1 MAEQCNNILIE
12 STIYLL
18 KYGKHRNWTFIDGC
32 WYGNSFCHSSDRN
45 LFGKSLIWAVNKYAP
60 EEEGTK
66 KVAKVAAAVKAPTNA
81 LSSQE
86 TAVIVSAVSMAT
98 QGLGKVVKIEK
109 L

>member
-1 MAEQCNNILIE
+1 MENIETGLLLMVVGMATVFVILLIV
-12 STIYLL
+12 IYL
-18 KYGKHRNWTFIDGC
+18 GKA
-32 WYGNSFCHSSDRN
+32 
-45 LFGKSLIWAVNKYAP
+45 LIWAVNKYAP

-66 KVAKVAAAVKAPTNA
+66 KVAKVAAVVKAPTNA

>member
-1 MAEQCNNILIE
+1 MENIETGLLLMVVGMATVFVILLIV
-12 STIYLL
+12 IYL
-18 KYGKHRNWTFIDGC
+18 GKA
-32 WYGNSFCHSSDRN
+32 
-45 LFGKSLIWAVNKYAP
+45 LIWAVNKYAP

-109 L
+109 IDYINRY

>member
-1 MAEQCNNILIE
+1 MENIETGLLLMVVGMATVFVILLIV
-12 STIYLL
+12 INL
-18 KYGKHRNWTFIDGC
+18 GKA
-32 WYGNSFCHSSDRN
+32 
-45 LFGKSLIWAVNKYAP
+45 LIWAVNKYAP

-66 KVAKVAAAVKAPTNA
+66 KVVKVATAVTSPADV
-81 LSSQE
+81 LSAQE

>member
-1 MAEQCNNILIE
+1 MENIETGLLLMVVGMATVFVILLIV
-12 STIYLL
+12 IYL
-18 KYGKHRNWTFIDGC
+18 GKA
-32 WYGNSFCHSSDRN
+32 
-45 LFGKSLIWAVNKYAP
+45 LIWAVNKYAP

-66 KVAKVAAAVKAPTNA
+66 KVAKVAAAVKAPTIA

>member
-1 MAEQCNNILIE
+1 MENIETGLLLMVVGMATVFVILLIV
-12 STIYLL
+12 IYL
-18 KYGKHRNWTFIDGC
+18 GKA
-32 WYGNSFCHSSDRN
+32 
-45 LFGKSLIWAVNKYAP
+45 LIWAVNKYAP

-66 KVAKVAAAVKAPTNA
+66 KVAKVAATVKAPTNA

-98 QGLGKVVKIEK
+98 QGWGKVVKIEK

>member
-1 MAEQCNNILIE
+1 MENIETGLLLMVVGMATVFVILLIV
-12 STIYLL
+12 IYL
-18 KYGKHRNWTFIDGC
+18 GKA
-32 WYGNSFCHSSDRN
+32 
-45 LFGKSLIWAVNKYAP
+45 LIWAVNKYAP

-66 KVAKVAAAVKAPTNA
+66 KVTKVAAAVKAPTNA

>member
-1 MAEQCNNILIE
+1 MENIETGLLLMVVGMATVFVILLIV
-12 STIYLL
+12 IYL
-18 KYGKHRNWTFIDGC
+18 GKA
-32 WYGNSFCHSSDRN
+32 
-45 LFGKSLIWAVNKYAP
+45 LIWAVNKYTP

>member
-1 MAEQCNNILIE
+1 MENIETGLLLMVVGMATVFVILLIV
-12 STIYLL
+12 IYL
-18 KYGKHRNWTFIDGC
+18 GKA
-32 WYGNSFCHSSDRN
+32 
-45 LFGKSLIWAVNKYAP
+45 LIWAVNKYAL

>member
-1 MAEQCNNILIE
+1 MENIETGLLLMVVGMATVFVILLIV
-12 STIYLL
+12 IYL
-18 KYGKHRNWTFIDGC
+18 GQA
-32 WYGNSFCHSSDRN
+32 
-45 LFGKSLIWAVNKYAP
+45 LIWAVNKYAP

>member
-1 MAEQCNNILIE
+1 MENIETGLLLMVVGMATVFVILLIV
-12 STIYLL
+12 IYL
-18 KYGKHRNWTFIDGC
+18 GKA
-32 WYGNSFCHSSDRN
+32 
-45 LFGKSLIWAVNKYAP
+45 LILAVNKYAP

>member
-1 MAEQCNNILIE
+1 MENIETGLLLMVVGMATVFVILLIV
-12 STIYLL
+12 IYL
-18 KYGKHRNWTFIDGC
+18 GKA
-32 WYGNSFCHSSDRN
+32 
-45 LFGKSLIWAVNKYAP
+45 LIWAVNKYAP
-60 EEEGTK
+60 EEETK

>member
-1 MAEQCNNILIE
+1 MENIEIGLLLMVVGMATVFVILLIV
-12 STIYLL
+12 IYL
-18 KYGKHRNWTFIDGC
+18 GKA
-32 WYGNSFCHSSDRN
+32 
-45 LFGKSLIWAVNKYAP
+45 LIWAVNKYAP

-66 KVAKVAAAVKAPTNA
+66 KVAKVVAAVKAPTNA

>member
-1 MAEQCNNILIE
+1 MENIETGLLLMVVGMATVFVILLIV
-12 STIYLL
+12 IYLV
-18 KYGKHRNWTFIDGC
+18 KAV
-32 WYGNSFCHSSDRN
+32 
-45 LFGKSLIWAVNKYAP
+45 IWAVNKYAP

>member
-1 MAEQCNNILIE
+1 MENIETGLLLMVVGMATVFVILLIV
-12 STIYLL
+12 IYL
-18 KYGKHRNWTFIDGC
+18 GKA
-32 WYGNSFCHSSDRN
+32 
-45 LFGKSLIWAVNKYAP
+45 LIWAVNKYAP
-60 EEEGTK
+60 EEEETK

>member
-1 MAEQCNNILIE
+1 MENIETGLLLMVVGMATVFVILLIV
-12 STIYLL
+12 IYL
-18 KYGKHRNWTFIDGC
+18 GKA
-32 WYGNSFCHSSDRN
+32 
-45 LFGKSLIWAVNKYAP
+45 LIWAVNKYAP

-66 KVAKVAAAVKAPTNA
+66 KVAKVAAAVKAPTNT
-81 LSSQE
+81 LSSLE